1 MPVVIKLDSNL
12 SLVNI
17 KSFLSLALTF
27 LSLTVFGQDISRDS
41 LVIRTFSNAEFRASE
56 LNYSATEGS
65 DGVMY
70 FGNENGVLEYDGSK
84 WRLHSTPDYSYI
96 NQVQMGPD
104 GRLYVGGRDLFGYME
119 RDSTG
124 NLVLT
129 SISAQLPDS
138 LKLGECWQIINH
150 KGRTYFQTY
159 EGIVRWDGELAH
171 HIPVENGWFLPL
183 GDQLLISIID
193 KGIARLNGDSLTFLN
208 TKLKFEDDNPHA
220 LLPYQGSEMVVA
232 TEYNGLFLLD
242 TSTFESRKWDIS
254 ANKTLLETD
263 VWVADAW
270 NDSTYI
276 ISLIDERIIWVNN
289 QGDIIK
295 TIGSKEGL
303 KDGESLY
310 FLKDSK
316 GDLWIPGLGI
326 HHVFWPAS
334 QDLSRLNTQIRSAT
348 FEDEKIHFSFAE
360 ADLPDLFEP
369 LKQVSFQFAT
379 PGIDRIDLEFSTYL
393 EGYDLG
399 WSTWNDNANKEY
411 TNLEGGEYTFSVKSR
426 TPDGKEFPQTSF
438 SFTIQ
443 TPWHKTG
450 WAKFFG
456 GIAVW
461 LLIAGLYRVRTLQL
475 RQKNQRLEMAIA
487 ERTSELQSAYEQLSF
502 KNQELDQ
509 FVRRVSHDLVAPM
522 KSVKALVDI
531 TREEENPSEQER
543 CFQMIKSSLS
553 KQEQFVSRMLDQA
566 VNYRD
571 VKHEALDFHKICKDS
586 IDSLSHFEGAD
597 KIHIELEIEKGF
609 EFVSD
614 PDRVKIVVT
623 NLISNAIK
631 YRKLD
636 NANAMLNISAQ
647 KTDQE
652 VIIEFA
658 DNGVGIIADQL
669 SNIFQ
674 IFKRA
679 SLQSHGSGLG
689 LYITKDMM
697 EKMGGSIEV
706 ESKEGEGTCFVLTF
720 PTVKTSL

>member
-1 MPVVIKLDSNL
+1 MPVVIKLGSNL
-12 SLVNI
+12 SLVKI
-17 KSFLSLALTF
+17 KYVVSIALTI
-27 LSLTVFGQDISRDS
+27 LSLTAISQDISRDS

-56 LNYSATEGS
+56 LNYSATEDE
-65 DGVMY
+65 DGVIY
-70 FGNENGVLEYDGSK
+70 FGNENGVLEYDGSR

-96 NQVQMGPD
+96 NQVQIGPN
-104 GRLYVGGRDLFGYME
+104 GRLFVGGRDQFGFMD
-119 RDSTG
+119 RDSLG
-124 NLVLT
+124 NMVFT
-129 SISAQLPDS
+129 SVREQLPDS
-138 LKLGECWQIINH
+138 LKLGECWQIVIH

-171 HIPVENGWFLPL
+171 YLPIENAWFLPL
-183 GDQLLISIID
+183 GDQMLVSVIE
-193 KGIARLNGDSLTFLN
+193 KGIARLDGDSLSFLN
-208 TKLKFEDDNPHA
+208 TELKFENDNPHS
-220 LLPYQGSEMVVA
+220 LLPYRGSELVVA
-232 TEYNGLFLLD
+232 TEYNGLFLID
-242 TSTFESRKWDIS
+242 TTTFESQRWDVPV
-254 ANKTLLETD
+254 NKTLMETD
-263 VWVADAW
+263 VWVSQAW

-289 QGDIIK
+289 HGDIIK
-295 TIGSKEGL
+295 TIGSDEGL

-334 QDLSRLNTQIRSAT
+334 PDLSNLKTQIRSAT
-348 FEDEKIHFSFAE
+348 FEDKKIHFSFKE
-360 ADLPDLFEP
+360 TDLPDLFEP
-369 LKQVSFQFAT
+369 LREVSFQFAT
-379 PGIDRIDLEFSTYL
+379 PGIDRVDLEFSTYL
-393 EGYDLG
+393 DGHDLA
-399 WSTWNDNANKEY
+399 WSGWNDNPNREY

-426 TPDGKEFPQTSF
+426 TPDGKEFPQASLSF
-438 SFTIQ
+438 FIE

-461 LLIAGLYRVRTLQL
+461 LLIVGLYRVRTLQL
-475 RQKNQRLEMAIA
+475 RQKNERLEMIIA
-487 ERTSELQSAYEQLSF
+487 ERTSELQRAYEQLSV

-522 KSVKALVDI
+522 KSVKALVQI

-543 CFQMIKSSLS
+543 CFQMIESSLS
-553 KQEQFVSRMLDQA
+553 KQEQFIRRMLDQA

-571 VKHEALDFHKICKDS
+571 VKQEALDFHKTCKDA

-597 KIHIELEIEKGF
+597 QIHIELEIEKGF

-614 PDRVKIVVT
+614 PDRVKIVAT
-623 NLISNAIK
+623 NLITNAIK
-631 YRKLD
+631 YRKLES
-636 NANAMLNISAQ
+636 AEARLNISAK
-647 KTDQE
+647 KTDKE

-658 DNGVGIIADQL
+658 DNGVGIMADQL
-669 SNIFQ
+669 TNIFQ

-706 ESKEGEGTCFVLTF
+706 ESQEGEGTRFVLTF
-720 PTVKTSL
+720 PIVETSL